1 MLTSF
6 KKRTYPRYE
15 YKRDKS
21 IWPTREDLLAY
32 EEALE
37 LELYL
42 EEVMTKLPEKDRA
55 PRTPAPVGGSVA
67 PATPIGQILRTPKT
81 PFETPKDPPVL
92 GSGVKDEAEGQV
104 GDVSALLEVIDV
116 EEEDT
121 SIQKAKRVKELLY
134 EKIYP
139 RWKESIE
146 AKSREGSLNRKPGLE
161 RFEPGVLHCL
171 RGVASFSHL
180 NCAIKGTFIRECFLM
195 RCAPLLR

>member
-42 EEVMTKLPEKDRA
+42 EEVMTKLPEKDRT
-55 PRTPAPVGGSVA
+55 PRTPAPLGGSVA
-67 PATPIGQILRTPKT
+67 PGTPIGQILRTPET
-81 PFETPKDPPVL
+81 PFKTPKDPSVL
-92 GSGVKDEAEGQV
+92 GSGVKEETEE
-104 GDVSALLEVIDV
+104 DVSALHDVIDV
-116 EEEDT
+116 EEGDA

-146 AKSREGSLNRKPGLE
+146 AKSREESWNRKPGLE
-161 RFEPGVLHCL
+161 RFEPGMLHRL
-171 RGVASFSHL
+171 RQFSHF
-180 NCAIKGTFIRECFLM
+180 NCGIKGTFIRECFIM

>member
-1 MLTSF
+1 LLTSF

-42 EEVMTKLPEKDRA
+42 EEVMTKLPEKDRT
-55 PRTPAPVGGSVA
+55 PRTSLGGSMT

-81 PFETPKDPPVL
+81 PLKTPKDPPVL
-92 GSGVKDEAEGQV
+92 GNGVKEEAEGHI
-104 GDVSALLEVIDV
+104 GDLSALHEVIDV
-116 EEEDT
+116 EEGDA

-146 AKSREGSLNRKPGLE
+146 AKSREGSWNRKPGLE
-161 RFEPGVLHCL
+161 RFEPGMLHRL
-171 RGVASFSHL
+171 RGVA
-180 NCAIKGTFIRECFLM
+180 
-195 RCAPLLR
+195 

>member
-42 EEVMTKLPEKDRA
+42 EEVMTKLPEKDRM
-55 PRTPAPVGGSVA
+55 PRTPAPLGGSVA
-67 PATPIGQILRTPKT
+67 LATPIGQILRTPKSSLK
-81 PFETPKDPPVL
+81 TPKDPPVL
-92 GSGVKDEAEGQV
+92 GSVVKEETE
-104 GDVSALLEVIDV
+104 GDVSALHDVIDV
-116 EEEDT
+116 EEGDAG
-121 SIQKAKRVKELLY
+121 IQKAKRVKELLY

-146 AKSREGSLNRKPGLE
+146 AKSREESWNRKPGLE
-161 RFEPGVLHCL
+161 RFEPGMLHRL
-171 RGVASFSHL
+171 R
-180 NCAIKGTFIRECFLM
+180 
-195 RCAPLLR
+195 